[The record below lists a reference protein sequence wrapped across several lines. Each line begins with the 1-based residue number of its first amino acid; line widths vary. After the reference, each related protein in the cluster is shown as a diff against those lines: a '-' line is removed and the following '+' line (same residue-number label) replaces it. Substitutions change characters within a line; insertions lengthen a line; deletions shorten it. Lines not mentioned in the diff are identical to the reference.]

1 MNGGDEVNKKK
12 LTLVIERTKDNR
24 AFWIT
29 VKGQKNDIIMEYV
42 TSVVEKPRSIL
53 SDARRISDARRM
65 MEKRNDNN
73 R

>member
-42 TSVVEKPRSIL
+42 TSVVEEPRSIL
-53 SDARRISDARRM
+53 SAARRISDARRM
-65 MEKRNDNN
+65 TEKRNDNN

>member
-65 MEKRNDNN
+65 TEKRNDNN

>member
-42 TSVVEKPRSIL
+42 TSVVEEPRSIL

-65 MEKRNDNN
+65 TEKRNDNN

>member
-53 SDARRISDARRM
+53 SDARRM